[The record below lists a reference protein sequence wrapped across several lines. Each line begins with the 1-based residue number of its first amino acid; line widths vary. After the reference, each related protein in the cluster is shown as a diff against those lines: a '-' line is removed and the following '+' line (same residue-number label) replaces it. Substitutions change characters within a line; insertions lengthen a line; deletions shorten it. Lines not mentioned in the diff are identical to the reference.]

1 MDVNSVNL
9 WLPNRKKYFFTV
21 ARNVEVN
28 ERAYYL
34 TMALFFICHG
44 FVKSKFLIG
53 SFYEILCQ
61 KMPHFNFLCEIC
73 FRKNS
78 EKILN
83 CYENYLNLLSR
94 YRRYIRRVSG
104 SRSIIFS
111 TTKAIFR
118 VLALI
123 QPAECEKTS
132 RHPCRYLFFFN
143 FIYSLV

>member
-1 MDVNSVNL
+1 MFLSGQARVVLQRDLQFLVGILTGRCHHLILQRHLTSKTL
-9 WLPNRKKYFFTV
+9 RSGQTKRELRYF
-21 ARNVEVN
+21 
-28 ERAYYL
+28 L
-34 TMALFFICHG
+34 ISIMKSHG
-44 FVKSKFLIG
+44 TCFKTKSK
-53 SFYEILCQ
+53 
-61 KMPHFNFLCEIC
+61 
-73 FRKNS
+73 
-78 EKILN
+78 KILN